1 MLEKVYKPG
10 DIENKWSEAWSD
22 AGVFTA
28 DDASDAPGYSIILP
42 PPNVTGMLTVGHA
55 LGTTVQD
62 ILCRWKRISGN
73 EVLWLSGTDH
83 AGIATQNVVERSLA
97 EKGTTRVELG
107 REKFLEECW
116 SWKEKYHG
124 RIVGQ
129 LGRLGASLD
138 WSREAF
144 TLDPGVSKAVRE
156 IFVRLHEKGLIYRGR
171 YIVNWCPNCGTA
183 ISDEEVEFREEDS
196 KLWYIAY
203 PFADG
208 SGEVVVGTTRPET
221 MLGDVAVAMSPEHEK
236 AKELEGKMV
245 RLPLTG
251 REIPIILDEAVDPEF
266 GTGFLKVTP
275 AHDATD
281 FEIGLR
287 HGFDPFVVIDSSGVM
302 NDKAGPYAGL
312 DIFEARDRVLDELKK
327 QGLLKEIEDY
337 RHAVGH
343 HDRCG
348 KVIEPYVSK
357 QWFLKMDSLAAPAI
371 DVVRKG
377 ETVFYPERWKNIY
390 LSWME
395 NIRDWCIS
403 RQLWWGHRI
412 PVWYCDACGIEIVSR
427 DDPPE
432 CTGCGSK
439 EIRQDDDVLD
449 TWFSSWLWT
458 FSPMGWPDETADLKK
473 FHPTDVLVT
482 GGDIIFFWV
491 ARMVMASLEF
501 RGEIP
506 FSDVY
511 ITGIVRD
518 TQGRKMSKSLG
529 NSPDMVDIID
539 THGADAFRFSLMMLS
554 PPGQDLLFDEKK
566 VDVGKHFANK
576 IWNAAR
582 FVLSQE
588 EGETL
593 FGQEET
599 GGESHRLTGLFEILY
614 GERPSGSFEA
624 GWEDEWI
631 ASRLAARMEEY
642 SAALDSYRFDEAS
655 KTIYE
660 FFWHEFCDWYLE
672 FSKPALR
679 GGGERAR
686 GAALTAR
693 TVLGASMLMLHPIMP
708 FISEEIW
715 SMLSPEPSLLAG
727 FSFKGMPA
735 GMRDTVLDAD
745 VSLMMEIVTA
755 TRNLR
760 QSFNMPHTQKVTVVI
775 NTEEGKGL
783 SASIG
788 RFESQI
794 MLMAGISELTVADGA
809 AKPAGSAAAG
819 LSRLEIYLP
828 LGGIVDIGAEK
839 ERLGKE
845 IEKLALECG
854 KIGKRLEDEKF
865 IQRAPADVVDRE
877 KERFGEMEDRRK
889 RLERILE
896 DLG

>member
-1 MLEKVYKPG
+1 MLEKVYKP
-10 DIENKWSEAWSD
+10 DNIEKKWSGAWSG
-22 AGVFTA
+22 AEAFTA
-28 DDASDAPGYSIILP
+28 DTASADPGYCIILP

-62 ILCRWKRISGN
+62 ILCRWKRLTGR

-97 EKGTTRVELG
+97 AKGTSRTELG

-124 RIVGQ
+124 RIVEQ

-144 TLDPGVSKAVRE
+144 TLDPGVSRAVRE

-171 YIVNWCPNCGTA
+171 YIVNWCPDCGTA

-203 PFADG
+203 PFTDG
-208 SGEVVVGTTRPET
+208 TGEVVVGTTRPET
-221 MLGDVAVAMSPEHEK
+221 MLGDVAVAMSPEHAK
-236 AKELEGKMV
+236 AKELEGRIV

-251 REIPIILDEAVDPEF
+251 REIPIVLDEAVDPEF

-287 HGFDPFVVIDSSGVM
+287 HGFDPFVVIDARGIM
-302 NDKAGPYAGL
+302 NESAGGYAGM
-312 DIFEARDRVLDELKK
+312 DIFEARKAVLDELKK
-327 QGLLKEIEDY
+327 QELLRKIEDY
-337 RHAVGH
+337 RHSVGH

-348 KVIEPYVSK
+348 NVIEPYVSK
-357 QWFLKMDSLAAPAI
+357 QWFLKMDGLASPAI
-371 DVVRKG
+371 DAVKKG
-377 ETVFYPERWKNIY
+377 DTVFFPERWKNIY

-412 PVWYCDACGIEIVSR
+412 PVWYCDACGIEIVSLE
-427 DDPPE
+427 DPPE

-458 FSPMGWPDETADLKK
+458 FSPMGWPEETADLEK

-491 ARMVMASLEF
+491 ARMIMASIEF

-518 TQGRKMSKSLG
+518 GEGRKMSKSLG
-529 NSPDMVDIID
+529 NSPDMIDIID
-539 THGADAFRFSLMMLS
+539 RHGADAFRFSLMMLS

-566 VDVGKHFANK
+566 IEVGKHFANK

-588 EGETL
+588 QGEEI
-593 FGQEET
+593 FGADSLQ
-599 GGESHRLTGLFEILY
+599 GEPHSMTELFEILY
-614 GERPSGSFEA
+614 GVQPSGSFET

-631 ASRLAARMEEY
+631 ASRLAARMEEF
-642 SAALDSYRFDEAS
+642 SRALDSYRFDEAS

-679 GGGERAR
+679 GGGDRGR

-693 TVLGASMLMLHPIMP
+693 TVLGASIVMLHPIMP

-715 SMLSPEPSLLAG
+715 SMLSPEPSLLAK
-727 FSFKGMPA
+727 FSFGGIPA
-735 GMRDTVLDAD
+735 GMRDTVLDRD
-745 VSLMMEIVTA
+745 VSLMREIITA
-755 TRNLR
+755 IRNLR
-760 QSFNMPHTQKVTVVI
+760 QSFNISYQQKVTVVI

-783 SASIG
+783 SESIR

-794 MLMAGISELTVADGA
+794 TGMAGIGELTVADGA
-809 AKPAGSAAAG
+809 EKPEGSAAAG
-819 LSRLEIYLP
+819 LSHLEIYLP
-828 LGGIVDIGAEK
+828 LGGIVDLGEER

-845 IEKLALECG
+845 IGKLASECA
-854 KIGKRLEDEKF
+854 KIGKRLEDSKF
-865 IQRAPADVVDRE
+865 TQRAPAEVVARE
-877 KERFGEMEDRRK
+877 RERFGEMEDRRK
-889 RLERILE
+889 RLEGILE
-896 DLG
+896 DIR